1 MDAVS
6 DTLDRDDADIRDD
19 YGIGLDPIVRE
30 AHRRFKR
37 CEEWEAVAR
46 ARWLNDYRFSN
57 GDSENNYQWAA
68 ELYDARTDS
77 NQPALTINKV
87 RQHNLMITNDAKQHK
102 SSIKFR
108 PVGDGADIKAAEVY
122 EGVVRHIENISS
134 AAMQRGQAIAFQ
146 VQAGLGYTRIVTDY
160 EHDKTFDQEIYIR
173 GVQDPSGVYLD
184 PNCQELDGS
193 DARYGFVFTDR
204 PRDEV
209 LKEHPELRNKLS
221 PTNAV
226 DGHAAFNWTR
236 EKTIRECE
244 YYRVEETQDELIG
257 NRDGEV
263 ILRSK
268 INAKLLREWEA
279 QAEKEGEK
287 LRRRPVIRKRLQWT
301 KIIGSHAVEGPNDIP
316 GRSVPIVPWLGE
328 VTIIDN
334 QLDRKGHTR
343 ALKDAQRIYN
353 YNRSAEVEFGA
364 LQTKTPWLADVK
376 SIEGNETYWQT
387 ANTVNHSVLPYK
399 STDDDGNKLEPPQ
412 RVEPPKSSEAFSV
425 GAQAADHDMMV
436 ASGQYEAELGAPSN
450 EQSGRAINERQRQG
464 DRATYHF
471 IDMQAIAIRREGA
484 ILLELIPEIYDTRR
498 VKRVIGEDG
507 TESTVTIEPKC
518 NAACQVT
525 QDDILWNPR
534 VGQYAVVSDV
544 GPDYAT
550 QRQEAFDAV
559 VQVITKAPEL
569 LSKIGDLLFKVAD
582 FPLAD
587 QIAERLKPGLAPEA
601 QAAITELQ
609 KQLGNANRL
618 LGEAMQSLTEERLKT
633 KAKDQEAVIDAFDA
647 DTKRLA
653 ALKDALPLDPA
664 ALQALIRETV
674 RQALQDNLGPAVM
687 SARPGLETLATGA
700 PLPGATGAIPV
711 TGTPGGPSQS
721 LVPSVGQQ
729 AATPGGA

>member
-1 MDAVS
+1 MS
-6 DTLDRDDADIRDD
+6 DTLDRGDERDD
-19 YGIGLDPIVRE
+19 YGIGLDPIVQE
-30 AHRRFKR
+30 AHRRFRR
-37 CEEWEAVAR
+37 CEQWEATAR
-46 ARWLNDYRFSN
+46 ARWLSDYRFAN
-57 GDSENNYQWAA
+57 GDSENAYQWD
-68 ELYDARTDS
+68 EDLYNGRINAD
-77 NQPALTINKV
+77 QPALTINKV

-108 PVGDGADIKAAEVY
+108 PVGDGATVKAAEVY
-122 EGVVRHIENISS
+122 EGVCRHIENISNAS
-134 AAMQRGQAIAFQ
+134 MQRGMAIAFQ
-146 VQAGLGYTRIVTDY
+146 VQAGLGFTRIVTDY
-160 EHDKTFDQEIYIR
+160 EHDKTFDQEIYLR

-184 PNCQELDGS
+184 PDAQELDGS
-193 DARYGFVFTDR
+193 DARFGFVFSDR

-209 LKEHPELRNKLS
+209 LKEHPELRNRLS

-226 DGHAAFNWTR
+226 DGHAAFNWVR
-236 EKTIRECE
+236 EKTVRECE
-244 YYRVEETQDELIG
+244 YYAIDEVEDELIG
-257 NRDGEV
+257 NRDGRV
-263 ILRSK
+263 ILLSK
-268 INAKLLREWEA
+268 INASLLRNWET
-279 QAEKEGEK
+279 QAEQNGET
-287 LRRRPVIRKRLQWT
+287 LQRRPVIRKQLKWY
-301 KIIGSHAVEGPNDIP
+301 KIIGNVVVDEKDPP

-387 ANTVNHSVLPYK
+387 ANTINHSVLPYK

-412 RVEPPKSSEAFSV
+412 RVEPPKSSEAFSA

-471 IDMQAIAIRREGA
+471 IDMQAIAIRREGQ

-507 TESTVTIEPKC
+507 SESTVTVEP
-518 NAACQVT
+518 ACDDACMVT
-525 QDDILWNPR
+525 QSDVLWNPR

-569 LSKIGDLLFKVAD
+569 LGKIGDLLFKVAD

-618 LGEAMQSLTEERLKT
+618 LSEAMQSLTEERLKT

-653 ALKDALPLDPA
+653 VLKDALPLDPE

-711 TGTPGGPSQS
+711 TGTPGGPSRP
-721 LVPSVGQQ
+721 LVPNVGQQ
-729 AATPGGA
+729 AATAGGA